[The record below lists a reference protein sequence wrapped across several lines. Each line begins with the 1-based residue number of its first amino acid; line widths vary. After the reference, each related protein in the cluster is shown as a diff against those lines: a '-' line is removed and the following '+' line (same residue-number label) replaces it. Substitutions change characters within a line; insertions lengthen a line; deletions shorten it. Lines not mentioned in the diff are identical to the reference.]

1 MKKITAIIL
10 TALLL
15 ISSAVCV
22 SAKAYEFDGKTVLF
36 TLTQEAS
43 KRLNK
48 GELEINKEYFK
59 DSDIGIKKIKTIA
72 TGPEYAIFLMTLD
85 KLDFEN
91 VLAVCKKLNKY
102 EDIESAEPNGYA
114 VIPEYYIN
122 KHNVVL
128 KAGET
133 EKVKLT
139 CIDGTAKW
147 WKSTDEKI
155 ATVKNGKI
163 TALSEGT
170 AKIIVKDTKGHKY
183 TCKLWVTSNPT
194 LTKNDE
200 VVKNIEVEKGSSKKV
215 KITGKANKIDNKYA
229 NTKCAKITSNN
240 SAEILKICGVKKG
253 TTTLKVRV
261 NGVKTLKLKV
271 KVV

>member
-15 ISSAVCV
+15 ISSSICV
-22 SAKAYEFDGKTVLF
+22 SAKAYEFVGNEVLF
-36 TLTQEAS
+36 FLTKEAS
-43 KRLNK
+43 ERVYN
-48 GELEINKEYFK
+48 GELVINKEYFK
-59 DSDIGIKKIKTIA
+59 DSGIGIKRIEKGYSIKTFA
-72 TGPEYAIFLMTLD
+72 HYKMVLD
-85 KLDFEN
+85 KVDFEN
-91 VLAVCKKLNKY
+91 VLAVSKILEKY
-102 EDIESAEPNGYA
+102 EDIESAGPNGYT

-133 EKVKLT
+133 EKIKLT

-147 WKSTDEKI
+147 WKSTDEKV

-163 TALSEGT
+163 TALRKGT
-170 AKIIVKDTKGHKY
+170 AKIIVKDTNGRKY
-183 TCKLWVTSNPT
+183 TCKLWVTSNPK

-200 VVKNIEVEKGSSKKV
+200 VVKNIKVEKGGSTKV
-215 KITGKANKIDNKYA
+215 KIIGKAKRIDNIYA
-229 NTKCAKITSNN
+229 NTNCAKITSST
-240 SAEILKICGVKKG
+240 SADMLKICGVEKG

-271 KVV
+271 KVI

>member
-1 MKKITAIIL
+1 MKKITAIVL

-15 ISSAVCV
+15 ISSAICV
-22 SAKAYEFDGKTVLF
+22 SAKAYNFDGKTVLF
-36 TLTQEAS
+36 SLTQEATQ
-43 KRLNK
+43 RLNN
-48 GELEINKEYFK
+48 GEIKINKEYFK
-59 DSDIGIKKIKTIA
+59 DSDIGIKKIETIT
-72 TGPEYAIFLMTLD
+72 TGPKYAIYAMTLD
-85 KLDFEN
+85 KFDFEN
-91 VLAVCKKLNKY
+91 VLAVCKILNKY
-102 EDIESAEPNGYA
+102 EDIESAGPNGIT

-133 EKVKLT
+133 EKIKLT
-139 CIDGTAKW
+139 CIDGSAKK
-147 WKSTDEKI
+147 WKSTDEKVAI
-155 ATVKNGKI
+155 VKDGKI
-163 TALSEGT
+163 TALRKGT
-170 AKIIVKDTKGHKY
+170 AKIIVKDTLGKKY

-200 VVKNIEVEKGSSKKV
+200 VVKNIKVEKGSSTKV
-215 KITGKANKIDNKYA
+215 KITGKAKNIDNIYT

-240 SAEILKICGVKKG
+240 SSDTLKICGVEKG

>member
-15 ISSAVCV
+15 ISSSICV
-22 SAKAYEFDGKTVLF
+22 SAKAYEFVGNQVLF
-36 TLTQEAS
+36 SLTKEAS
-43 KRLNK
+43 ERVYN
-48 GELEINKEYFK
+48 GELVINKEYFK
-59 DSDIGIKKIKTIA
+59 DSGIGIKIIEKGYSIKTFA
-72 TGPEYAIFLMTLD
+72 HYKMVLD
-85 KLDFEN
+85 KVDFEN
-91 VLAVCKKLNKY
+91 VLAVSKILEKY
-102 EDIESAEPNGYA
+102 EDIESAEPNYYCG
-114 VIPEYYIN
+114 IPEYGIN

-133 EKVKLT
+133 EKIKLT

-147 WKSTDEKI
+147 WKSTDEKV

-163 TALSEGT
+163 TALRKGT
-170 AKIIVKDTKGHKY
+170 AKIIVKDTNGRKY
-183 TCKLWVTSNPT
+183 TCKLWVTSNPK

-200 VVKNIEVEKGSSKKV
+200 VVKNIKVEKGGSTKV
-215 KITGKANKIDNKYA
+215 KITGKAKKIDNIYA
-229 NTKCAKITSNN
+229 NTNCAKITSSN
-240 SAEILKICGVKKG
+240 SDDTLKICGVEKG

-271 KVV
+271 KVI

>member
-15 ISSAVCV
+15 ISSSICV

-36 TLTQEAS
+36 SLTQEATQ
-43 KRLNK
+43 RLNYGAIK
-48 GELEINKEYFK
+48 INKKYFK
-59 DSDIGIKKIKTIA
+59 DSDIGIKKIEAIA
-72 TGPEYAIFLMTLD
+72 TGPKYAIFVMTLD
-85 KLDFEN
+85 KYDFEN
-91 VLAVCKKLNKY
+91 VLAVSKILEKY
-102 EDIESAEPNGYA
+102 EDIESAGPNGIT
-114 VIPEYYIN
+114 VIPEYYID

-133 EKVKLT
+133 ERIKLT

-147 WKSTDEKI
+147 WKSTDEKV

-163 TALSEGT
+163 TALRKGT
-170 AKIIVKDTKGHKY
+170 AKIIVKDTLGQKY
-183 TCKLWVTSNPT
+183 TCKLWVTSSPK
-194 LTKNDE
+194 LTENEKA
-200 VVKNIEVEKGSSKKV
+200 VKSIQVKKGGCKKIA
-215 KITGKANKIDNKYA
+215 ITGKAKKIDNIYA
-229 NTKCAKITSNN
+229 NTNCAKITSGT
-240 SAEILKICGVKKG
+240 SADMLKICGVEKG
-253 TTTLKVRV
+253 TTTIKVRV

>member
-10 TALLL
+10 TTLLL
-15 ISSAVCV
+15 ISSSICV

-36 TLTQEAS
+36 SLTQEATQ
-43 KRLNK
+43 RLNYGAIK
-48 GELEINKEYFK
+48 INKKYFK
-59 DSDIGIKKIKTIA
+59 DSDIGIKKIEAIA
-72 TGPEYAIFLMTLD
+72 TGPKYAIFVMTLD
-85 KLDFEN
+85 KYDFEN
-91 VLAVCKKLNKY
+91 VLAVCKILNKY
-102 EDIESAEPNGYA
+102 EDIESASPNGYT

-133 EKVKLT
+133 EKIKLT

-147 WKSTDEKI
+147 WKSTDEKV

-163 TALSEGT
+163 TALRKGT
-170 AKIIVKDTKGHKY
+170 AKIIVKDTNGRKY
-183 TCKLWVTSNPT
+183 TCKLWVTSNPK

-200 VVKNIEVEKGSSKKV
+200 VVKNIKVEKGGSTKV
-215 KITGKANKIDNKYA
+215 KITGKAKKIDNVYA
-229 NTKCAKITSNN
+229 NTNCAKITSSN
-240 SAEILKICGVKKG
+240 SDDTLKICGVEKG

-271 KVV
+271 KVI